1 MVKRSLLLPS
11 YFANVFLVKESTM
24 SKQGTQNA
32 AKAAGLISAMFLL
45 SRILGLLRES
55 QTGSL
60 FNRFQTDAF
69 FAAFTIPDVMY
80 YLLVGGALSAAFIP
94 IFTEYLAGGKEEEGW
109 KVASTFINI
118 VVIFLAG
125 FTILGVIFT
134 QYLTPIIAPH
144 FTAEKLKLLIELTRI
159 MFPAVCFTALAGL
172 IGGILISY
180 QRFMGPAL
188 GPNIYNIGIICG
200 AALLGSQ
207 YGIKGMAYGVAAGA
221 VGNFLSQL
229 FFLRKQAAN
238 FYRFGYIDLKNP
250 GFKRMLL
257 LWIPALI
264 GLSAD
269 QANIW
274 ATTAMAS
281 QLPEGGITAIRFA
294 TRLVQLPIG
303 IFAAGLSTA
312 FFPLLSSLSAA
323 KKIEE
328 FKDTLSFSLRSIF
341 FIMMPASIAL
351 IMLREPIVMLL
362 FERMKFTHQDTLL
375 TAEALLFYSLTIFA
389 HAAILMLP
397 RAFYSL
403 QDTKT
408 PVVVSF
414 ISVGSSIF
422 LNWFFINYTGLGV
435 KGFALS
441 FSIMG
446 LINMVLLM
454 MILRRKIHGIR
465 GYHIGESFMKATVS
479 AVIMG
484 VAIYGVI
491 LALTPYTRHLSGHWV
506 AALQICLGLGIGGSV
521 FLVSAWLL
529 KMDELQTVINL
540 VKRKLLTR
548 IMPGNN
554 E

>member
-1 MVKRSLLLPS
+1 
-11 YFANVFLVKESTM
+11 M
-24 SKQGTQNA
+24 SKSGTKSA
-32 AKAAGLISAMFLL
+32 AKAAGFISAMFLL
-45 SRILGLLRES
+45 SRILGFIRES
-55 QTGSL
+55 QAGSL
-60 FNRFQTDAF
+60 FNRFETDAF

-94 IFTEYLAGGKEEEGW
+94 IFTEYLAKGQEEEGW

-118 VVIFLAG
+118 VVLFLVV
-125 FTILGVIFT
+125 FTVLGITFT
-134 QYLTPIIAPH
+134 KYLTPIIAPH
-144 FTAEKLKLLIELTRI
+144 FSAEKLKLLIELTRI

-172 IGGILISY
+172 TGGILISY

-207 YGIKGMAYGVAAGA
+207 YGIKGMAIGVAAGA
-221 VGNFLSQL
+221 VGNFLTQL
-229 FFLRKQAAN
+229 FFLRKSSGG
-238 FYRFGYIDLKNP
+238 FFHLGYIDLKNP

-281 QLPEGGITAIRFA
+281 KLPEGGITAIRFA

-312 FFPLLSSLSAA
+312 FFPLLSSLSAS

-341 FIMMPASIAL
+341 FIMLPAAIGL
-351 IMLREPIVMLL
+351 IILREPIVMLL
-362 FERMKFTHQDTLL
+362 FERLKFSRQDTLL
-375 TAEALLFYSLTIFA
+375 TADALLFYSLTIFA
-389 HAAILMLP
+389 HAAILLLP

-408 PVVVSF
+408 PVIVSF
-414 ISVGSSIF
+414 ISVGTSIF
-422 LNWFFINYTGLGV
+422 LNWFFLNFTALGV

-446 LINMVLLM
+446 LINMLLLM
-454 MILRRKIHGIR
+454 IILRRKIHGIR
-465 GYHIGESFMKATVS
+465 GYHIGESFIKATMASLV
-479 AVIMG
+479 MG
-484 VAIYGVI
+484 AAIFLI
-491 LALTPYTRHLSGHWV
+491 IWLSRPYTHSLNGHLE
-506 AALQICLGLGIGGSV
+506 AAIQIFLGFAVGGV
-521 FLVSAWLL
+521 TYLTIAWLL
-529 KMDELQTVINL
+529 KMDELQVVINFM
-540 VKRKLLTR
+540 KRKLLAR
-548 IMPGNN
+548 IIPGNKA
-554 E
+554 

>member
-1 MVKRSLLLPS
+1 
-11 YFANVFLVKESTM
+11 M
-24 SKQGTQNA
+24 SKSGTKSA

-45 SRILGLLRES
+45 SRILGFIRES
-55 QTGSL
+55 QAGSL
-60 FNRFQTDAF
+60 FNRFETDAF

-94 IFTEYLAGGKEEEGW
+94 IFTEYLAKEQEEEGW

-118 VVIFLAG
+118 VVLFLVG
-125 FTILGVIFT
+125 FTILGIIFT
-134 QYLTPIIAPH
+134 KYLTPIIAPH
-144 FTAEKLKLLIELTRI
+144 FTAAKLHLLIDLTRI

-172 IGGILISY
+172 TGGILISY

-200 AALLGSQ
+200 AAFLGSQ
-207 YGIKGMAYGVAAGA
+207 FGIKGMAIGVAAGA
-221 VGNFLSQL
+221 VGNFVSQM
-229 FFLRKQAAN
+229 FFLRKSAGA

-281 QLPEGGITAIRFA
+281 KLPEGGITAIRFA

-323 KKIEE
+323 KKMEE

-341 FIMMPASIAL
+341 FIMLPAAIGL

-362 FERMKFTHQDTLL
+362 FERMKFSHQDTLL
-375 TAEALLFYSLTIFA
+375 TADALLFYSLTIFA
-389 HAAILMLP
+389 HAAILLLP

-408 PVVVSF
+408 PVLVSF

-422 LNWFFINYTGLGV
+422 LNWFFLNYTGLGV

-454 MILRRKIHGIR
+454 MILRRKIRGIR
-465 GYHIGESFMKATVS
+465 GYHIGASFLKATIAS
-479 AVIMG
+479 VIMG
-484 VAIYGVI
+484 AVIYLVI
-491 LALTPYTRHLSGHWV
+491 WISRPFTQSLNSHLE
-506 AALQICLGLGIGGSV
+506 AALQVFLGFGIGGVS
-521 FLVSAWLL
+521 FLASAWLL
-529 KMDELQTVINL
+529 KMDELQMVINL
-540 VKRKLLTR
+540 VKRKLLSR
-548 IMPGNN
+548 IIPGNK

>member
-1 MVKRSLLLPS
+1 MDKSHT
-11 YFANVFLVKESTM
+11 K
-24 SKQGTQNA
+24 NA
-32 AKAAGLISAMFLL
+32 AKAAGFISAMFLL
-45 SRILGLLRES
+45 SRVLGFIRES
-55 QTGSL
+55 QAGSL
-60 FNRFQTDAF
+60 FNRFETDAF

-94 IFTEYLAGGKEEEGW
+94 IFTEYLARDREEEGW

-118 VVIFLAG
+118 VVLFLVV
-125 FTILGVIFT
+125 FTVLGVVFT
-134 QYLTPIIAPH
+134 KYLTPIIAPH
-144 FTAEKLKLLIELTRI
+144 FTAEKLKLLIDLTRI

-172 IGGILISY
+172 TGGILISY

-188 GPNIYNIGIICG
+188 GPNVYNIGIILG
-200 AALLGSQ
+200 AALLGSRF
-207 YGIKGMAYGVAAGA
+207 GIKGMALGVAAGA
-221 VGNFLSQL
+221 VGNFLTQL
-229 FFLRKQAAN
+229 YFLRKSN
-238 FYRFGYIDLKNP
+238 RIFYRVGYIDLKNP

-281 QLPEGGITAIRFA
+281 KLPEGGITAIRFA

-341 FIMMPASIAL
+341 FIMMPAAMGL

-362 FERMKFTHQDTLL
+362 FERMKFSHQDTIL
-375 TAEALLFYSLTIFA
+375 TADALLFYSLTIFA
-389 HAAILMLP
+389 HAAILLLP

-408 PVVVSF
+408 PVIVSF

-422 LNWFFINYTGLGV
+422 LNWFFLNYTALGV

-454 MILRRKIHGIR
+454 IILRRKICGIR
-465 GYHIGESFMKATVS
+465 GYHMGKSFLKATIASLV
-479 AVIMG
+479 MG
-484 VAIYGVI
+484 AGIYLMV
-491 LALTPYTRHLSGHWV
+491 LLLRPYSQNLNSHLG
-506 AALQICLGLGIGGSV
+506 AALQVFLGFGIGAV
-521 FLVSAWLL
+521 IYLVIAWLL
-529 KMDELQTVINL
+529 KMDELQLVIDL
-540 VKRKLLTR
+540 VKRKFLAR
-548 IMPGNN
+548 IIPGNKA
-554 E
+554 

>member
-1 MVKRSLLLPS
+1 MNQTGAR
-11 YFANVFLVKESTM
+11 
-24 SKQGTQNA
+24 NA

-45 SRILGLLRES
+45 SRILGFIRES
-55 QTGSL
+55 QAGSL
-60 FNRFQTDAF
+60 FNRFETDAF

-94 IFTEYLAGGKEEEGW
+94 IFTEYLANGREEEGW

-118 VVIFLAG
+118 VVLFLVV
-125 FTILGVIFT
+125 FTVLGVTFT

-144 FTAEKLKLLIELTRI
+144 FTAKKLKLLIELTRI

-172 IGGILISY
+172 TGGILISY

-200 AALLGSQ
+200 AALLGSK
-207 YGIKGMAYGVAAGA
+207 YGIKGMAFGVAAGA

-229 FFLRKQAAN
+229 FFLRKHAAG
-238 FYRFGYIDLKNP
+238 FFRFGYIDLKNP

-281 QLPEGGITAIRFA
+281 KLPEGGITAIRFA

-323 KKIEE
+323 KKINE

-341 FIMMPASIAL
+341 FIMIPAAIVL

-362 FERMKFTHQDTLL
+362 FERMMFSRQDTLL

-389 HAAILMLP
+389 HAAILLLP

-408 PVVVSF
+408 PVIVSF

-422 LNWFFINYTGLGV
+422 LNWFFLNYTNLGV

-454 MILRRKIHGIR
+454 VILRRKIHGIR
-465 GYHIGESFMKATVS
+465 GYHIWESFSKATIS
-479 AVIMG
+479 SLIMG
-484 VAIYGVI
+484 GAIYLVVWLSG
-491 LALTPYTRHLSGHWV
+491 PYTSRLNSHLE
-506 AALQICLGLGIGGSV
+506 AAIQVFLGLGFGMV
-521 FLVSAWLL
+521 VYLVSAWLL
-529 KMDELQTVINL
+529 KMDELQTIINL
-540 VKRKLLTR
+540 VKQKLLPR
-548 IMPGNN
+548 ILPGKN

>member
-1 MVKRSLLLPS
+1 
-11 YFANVFLVKESTM
+11 M
-24 SKQGTQNA
+24 SKSGTKNA

-45 SRILGLLRES
+45 SRILGFIRES
-55 QTGSL
+55 QAGSL
-60 FNRFQTDAF
+60 FNRFETDAF

-94 IFTEYLAGGKEEEGW
+94 IFTEYLSSGREEEGW

-118 VVIFLAG
+118 VVLFLTC
-125 FTILGVIFT
+125 FTVLGVIFT
-134 QYLTPIIAPH
+134 RYLTPIIAPH
-144 FTAEKLKLLIELTRI
+144 FKAEKLQLLIELTQI

-172 IGGILISY
+172 TGGILISY

-200 AALLGSQ
+200 AALLGSRF
-207 YGIKGMAYGVAAGA
+207 GIKGMAIGVAVGA
-221 VGNFLSQL
+221 VGNFVSQL
-229 FFLRKQAAN
+229 FFLRKKAIG

-281 QLPEGGITAIRFA
+281 RLPEGGITAIRFA

-303 IFAAGLSTA
+303 IFAAGVSTA

-323 KKIEE
+323 KKYNE

-341 FIMMPASIAL
+341 FIMIPAAIGL

-362 FERMKFTHQDTLL
+362 FERMKFSHQDTLL
-375 TAEALLFYSLTIFA
+375 TADALMFYSLTIFA
-389 HAAILMLP
+389 HAAILLLP

-408 PVVVSF
+408 PVIVSF

-422 LNWFFINYTGLGV
+422 LNWLFLNYTGLGV
-435 KGFALS
+435 KGFAIS

-454 MILRRKIHGIR
+454 FILRRKIRGIR
-465 GYHIGESFMKATVS
+465 GYHIGESFIKSTIAS
-479 AVIMG
+479 LAMG
-484 VAIYGVI
+484 VVIYLVI
-491 LALTPYTRHLSGHWV
+491 WLIRPYTMHFSGHME
-506 AALQICLGLGIGGSV
+506 AALQVLFGTTIGGMV
-521 FLVSAWLL
+521 FLGSAWLL
-529 KMDELQTVINL
+529 KMEELQTIINL
-540 VKRKLLTR
+540 VKRKLLHR
-548 IMPGNN
+548 IFP
-554 E
+554 EKR